1 MLYNKCP
8 FMKKQSKFSLFFMKK
23 LFLFALNLLSFVNN
37 QHLGVKKYL
46 RMKEGPKDEVILR
59 IT

>member
-1 MLYNKCP
+1 
-8 FMKKQSKFSLFFMKK
+8 MKKQSKFSLFFMRK
-23 LFLFALNLLSFVNN
+23 LFLFALNLLSFVDN

-46 RMKEGPKDEVILR
+46 RTKEGPKDEVILR